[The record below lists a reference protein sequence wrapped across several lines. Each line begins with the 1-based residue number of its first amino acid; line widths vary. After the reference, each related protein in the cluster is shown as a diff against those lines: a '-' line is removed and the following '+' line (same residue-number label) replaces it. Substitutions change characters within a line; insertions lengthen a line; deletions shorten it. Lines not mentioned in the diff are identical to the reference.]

1 MDLTKISLEMAK
13 ISPNIK
19 NLVGQCSISQSYWV
33 SLSFGRRSETEPTV
47 SAYRELDPP
56 PTTGV
61 VGSAGGRPRSYQI
74 YKVGQATGW
83 VGQP

>member
-61 VGSAGGRPRSYQI
+61 VGSAKSYQI